1 MKLGAYL
8 IESRLGRKW
17 SLAGS
22 TFITAFFCAVF
33 ALVQSSWAVRAST
46 VGVSLSATVRCLLFT
61 RWPPVIDSPVMAD
74 DVGRVIWVSCLL
86 LSYKSVFILF
96 C

>member
-1 MKLGAYL
+1 MFDTLKLGAYL

-46 VGVSLSATVRCLLFT
+46 VGVSLSATVRWLLF
-61 RWPPVIDSPVMAD
+61 
-74 DVGRVIWVSCLL
+74 
-86 LSYKSVFILF
+86 LF
-96 C
+96 PGDLHRLIHR